1 MRDTWGKELTDLWE
15 VHIIELTKALQGTP
29 VDDWIRLFN
38 AREEADLAM
47 IAVKNEGMA
56 EAIRMVKNMSIRKSL
71 RWLYDDYWKAKRDRW
86 AEDDYIR
93 DEGIAIGRKEGM
105 AEGMADSI
113 LTLLENIGDVPVDLR
128 EKIVSR
134 KDKTVL
140 EQWLLSASE
149 AQNIEQFRQK
159 ENL

>member
-105 AEGMADSI
+105 KEGMSASI
-113 LTLLENIGDVPVDLR
+113 LTLLENMGEVPADLR
-128 EKIVSR
+128 EKIVSQQ
-134 KDKTVL
+134 DKTVL

>member
-93 DEGIAIGRKEGM
+93 DEGMKEGM
-105 AEGMADSI
+105 SASI
-113 LTLLENIGDVPVDLR
+113 LTLLENMGEVPADLR
-128 EKIVSR
+128 EKIVSQQ
-134 KDKTVL
+134 DKTVL